1 MAKKKL
7 DLFINID
14 NEKEFE
20 YMLAHNLDR
29 LICAELHSSFA
40 GPCTALDHLFVKI
53 KLDWGDGKVVLLRV
67 CVDEIQSLSRFQCQ
81 SEPVFLFILNNKITK
96 VFRGVNNILFAEVA
110 KKEIE
115 YYNEGREGAVIERP
129 CYDIGEASPEE
140 QEWLKIRLLER
151 HEEEMLAATQRNQR
165 QAARKRHRAELMVPH
180 LKHINFVLYW
190 PHAKHAHPE
199 LYERWDI
206 NNIMMVGREE
216 ILLTKEIAEDVL
228 YAGDAPLNEASL
240 HMLLSG
246 PALAICFRLLD
257 EDKHFVSLVRR
268 ILYEELAPLDESK
281 SLNEQFP
288 RKTAFDLYKTFSPA
302 KEDVLRKRHEDK
314 LKRKEEAL
322 EKRARRL
329 SEMQRLARQA
339 IEDAIQAKR
348 AQREQ
353 QKLQLLKSG
362 NLSALEKL
370 RQEPFDERVDIV
382 VPELPEEEESSEEEN
397 SDEYF
402 PPAGLLIPGFY
413 APPNDIAKAN
423 GLAILFPTLVSENV
437 TPEPEHLPPHVLVMI
452 DMAKRYKA
460 IEAMANYKKEIIHM
474 GIFKATSPTD
484 AVHIA
489 YSVKQFD
496 SKQRC
501 HDLESFKL
509 AFMVSVKSDLAL
521 LELTDLIPFHVSRDP
536 IVGEIECALLFSVD
550 YSDHYNEFE
559 DFDIINKYIKKY
571 L

>member
-1 MAKKKL
+1 MAKKKIE
-7 DLFINID
+7 LFINIY

-40 GPCTALDHLFVKI
+40 GPCTALDNLFVKI
-53 KLDWGDGKVVLLRV
+53 KLDWGDGKIVLLRV
-67 CVDEIQSLSRFQCQ
+67 CVDEIQSLGRFRCQ
-81 SEPVFLFILNNKITK
+81 SEPMFLFILNKKITR
-96 VFRGVNNILFAEVA
+96 VFRGVDYIMFAEVA

-115 YYNEGREGAVIERP
+115 DYNKGLKGGLIERP
-129 CYDIGEASPEE
+129 SYDIDEASPEE
-140 QEWLKIRLLER
+140 QEWLKTRLLEKQ
-151 HEEEMLAATQRNQR
+151 EEEMIEVTQRNQR

-206 NNIMMVGREE
+206 NNIIMIGREE
-216 ILLTKEIAEDVL
+216 IHLTKEIADDVL
-228 YAGDAPLNEASL
+228 YAGDAPLNEASM

-268 ILYEELAPLDESK
+268 ILYEELAPLDDSK
-281 SLNEQFP
+281 PLNEQFP
-288 RKTAFDLYKTFSPA
+288 RKSAFDLYKTYSPT
-302 KEDVLRKRHEDK
+302 KEDVLRKRHEEK

-339 IEDAIQAKR
+339 IEEAIQAKR
-348 AQREQ
+348 ALREQ
-353 QKLQLLKSG
+353 QKLQLLKAG

-370 RQEPFDERVDIV
+370 RQEAFDEEIDIV
-382 VPELPEEEESSEEEN
+382 VPEELSEEEESSEEEN
-397 SDEYF
+397 VDEYF
-402 PPAGLLIPGFY
+402 PPAGLVIPGFY

-423 GLAILFPTLVSENV
+423 GLAILFPTLVLENV
-437 TPEPEHLPPHVLVMI
+437 TPEPEFLPPHVLVMI

-460 IEAMANYKKEIIHM
+460 IEIMAHYTKEVIHM
-474 GIFKATSPTD
+474 GIFKGTYPAD

-496 SKQRC
+496 SKQRS
-501 HDLESFKL
+501 HDLDNLKL

-521 LELTDLIPFHVSRDP
+521 LELTDLNPLHVSRDP
-536 IVGEIECALLFSVD
+536 TVGAVECAALFPVD
-550 YSDHYNEFE
+550 YV
-559 DFDIINKYIKKY
+559 
-571 L
+571 